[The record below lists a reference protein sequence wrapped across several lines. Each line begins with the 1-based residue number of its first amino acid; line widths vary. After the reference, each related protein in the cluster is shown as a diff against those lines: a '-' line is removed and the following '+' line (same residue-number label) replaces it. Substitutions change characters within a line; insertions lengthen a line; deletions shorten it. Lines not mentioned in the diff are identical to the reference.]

1 MAKDEFSVSEDEFS
15 VSDHKVFKLRSQLQE
30 ALRLQLMPARKLASL
45 IGKVIS
51 TSLTL
56 GPVTQLMTYSLYVTE
71 NSRVA

>member
-1 MAKDEFSVSEDEFS
+1 MAKDAFS
-15 VSDHKVFKLRSQLQE
+15 VSDHKVVKLRSQLQE

-56 GPVTQLMTYSLYVTE
+56 GLVTHAKLMTYSLYATV